1 MSAYA
6 IAVKHGYTGTEEEWL
21 EYLKGEKGD
30 KGDQGE
36 TGDDGADGL
45 SAYQIAVENGY
56 EGTETQWNA
65 AVNAARTAAEA
76 AAAAAVESS
85 ESAMESAGSAAYSAT
100 AAATSAA
107 AAAVDVAFSAYTL
120 ANQKADMTD
129 TDAAYIYLGNPSV
142 ETNMVAGAWYY
153 FDPNEGVDG
162 DWVMGGTAVDDT
174 LLVQGRA
181 ADARAAGRE
190 LKGALINAVVTE
202 KDYTITGS
210 IDSAG
215 DVDTSQ
221 TTYHCTDF
229 IPVTGPC
236 KLKATWTK
244 PGLVMYDADKKFLS
258 RVTAAASTADAVYT
272 LGPRVRYIRCFK
284 TSSRGHTAISMEYPE
299 LDKKIMSRAVKD
311 TEDHEELT
319 ESLIPTRTV
328 TVDGVTSSSSNY
340 REFTIEYDPRFYYE
354 FPWQPTLNIFYSNG
368 DDPETYKL
376 RRYRSADLESG
387 KFVLNGLALAG
398 AAGHGLLKVA
408 THKDNANDFYIRKV
422 RKRPAT
428 AWENK
433 NALIV
438 GDSVAKGNYD
448 TIGGVTQKVKNPFCE
463 AACRELGMNIVG
475 NVAVGGASFGLY
487 NDDTAHYIY
496 TQISSMA
503 SNAAN
508 LIILRGGGNDFT
520 KGLPIGEIAN
530 MVRDASYNSATP
542 AEGAQQTLYGEMY
555 RVCSFIMNKCKSATL
570 IFVTMLHRGIKV
582 SGSFKD
588 DFDPV
593 AVNSEGLHLID
604 YRNAIIEFCAQM
616 GIPCCDMFPDAM
628 LNPRKTTHVDFN
640 WDEDPSTLD
649 ANIYAH
655 PAPFFYKDLQHPLER
670 AHERM
675 AHLLAMEIE
684 RHQPIETTPVT

>member
-1 MSAYA
+1 MAHKSWYYLSAYA

-56 EGTETQWNA
+56 EGTEAQWNA

-190 LKGALINAVVTE
+190 LKGALMNAVVTE

-210 IDSAG
+210 IDSSG

-448 TIGGVTQKVKNPFCE
+448 TIGGVTRKVKNPFCE

-503 SNAAN
+503 SNAA
-508 LIILRGGGNDFT
+508 
-520 KGLPIGEIAN
+520 
-530 MVRDASYNSATP
+530 
-542 AEGAQQTLYGEMY
+542 
-555 RVCSFIMNKCKSATL
+555 TL

-593 AVNSEGLHLID
+593 AVNSAGLHLID

-628 LNPRKTTHVDFN
+628 LNPRKTTHVDFS